1 MYHLKYYLGREMHV
15 KLHALKYKFLH
26 LGLSLE
32 VRENAKKKNNK
43 KLYLYQSICQG
54 STFLQKEKF
63 R

>member
-1 MYHLKYYLGREMHV
+1 MDFISRKMHV
-15 KLHALKYKFLH
+15 KLHALKYEF
-26 LGLSLE
+26 LGLGLPLD
-32 VRENAKKKNNK
+32 VRENALKKKAK